1 MKNFNILG
9 VHVKLRILRWGGG
22 GHVKPIYRGGIT
34 LMGVTW
40 TACRFQISD
49 LMGGRGRGVLL
60 RGGWHPNAHYV
71 VPEIQI
77 KYFILFYKLFL
88 AKNYFAK
95 KVNLQEK
102 PLQDNRVRVLPAQPQ
117 ASVVSAKS

>member
-49 LMGGRGRGVLL
+49 LMGGAGAGGTFEGRLTPQCTL
-60 RGGWHPNAHYV
+60 RSP
-71 VPEIQI
+71 
-77 KYFILFYKLFL
+77 
-88 AKNYFAK
+88 
-95 KVNLQEK
+95 
-102 PLQDNRVRVLPAQPQ
+102 
-117 ASVVSAKS
+117 

>member
-40 TACRFQISD
+40 TACR
-49 LMGGRGRGVLL
+49 LL

>member
-49 LMGGRGRGVLL
+49 LMGGGAGAGVTFEGRLTPQCTL
-60 RGGWHPNAHYV
+60 RSP
-71 VPEIQI
+71 
-77 KYFILFYKLFL
+77 
-88 AKNYFAK
+88 
-95 KVNLQEK
+95 
-102 PLQDNRVRVLPAQPQ
+102 
-117 ASVVSAKS
+117 

>member
-49 LMGGRGRGVLL
+49 LMGGPGAGGTFEGRLTPQCTL
-60 RGGWHPNAHYV
+60 RSP
-71 VPEIQI
+71 
-77 KYFILFYKLFL
+77 
-88 AKNYFAK
+88 
-95 KVNLQEK
+95 
-102 PLQDNRVRVLPAQPQ
+102 
-117 ASVVSAKS
+117 

>member
-49 LMGGRGRGVLL
+49 LMGGGGGGGG
-60 RGGWHPNAHYV
+60 GGWGGGGV
-71 VPEIQI
+71 TFEGR
-77 KYFILFYKLFL
+77 LT
-88 AKNYFAK
+88 
-95 KVNLQEK
+95 
-102 PLQDNRVRVLPAQPQ
+102 PQ
-117 ASVVSAKS
+117 CTLRSP